1 MSTPPRFVIDQ
12 ARQRHLAATAAVHY
26 ATLTYDGVEY
36 AVTGRTDS
44 EGFGLTGDASAM
56 EINQLLT
63 VFLAKSDLATRPVRG
78 KHIVI
83 DGRGFTI
90 DSVGGD
96 NSHDQHWSIR
106 ARRTPGQ
113 DD

>member
-12 ARQRHLAATAAVHY
+12 ARRRHLAATSAVHY
-26 ATLTYDGVEY
+26 GTMLYDGETY
-36 AVTGRTDS
+36 TVTASMDS

-56 EINQLLT
+56 EVNQLLT
-63 VFLAKSDLATRPVRG
+63 VFLAKTDLATRPVRG
-78 KHIVI
+78 KHVVI
-83 DGRGFTI
+83 EGRGFTI

-96 NSHDQHWSIR
+96 NTHDQHWAIR

-113 DD
+113 DT